1 MNKYIVAFL
10 LLFTFQSNA
19 QGGPPPIG
27 CDVYFVIDSN
37 NDGYTEFDMNFYL
50 TELRIKAFA
59 EQNFDLSGYLLQLY
73 PSESDLNNGT
83 NEISTTYTNTVINS
97 QYCYIKLTYSGA
109 GIEYSQQD
117 LNLSFSCVVIEAVPY
132 NSDEDN
138 DGVFN
143 YLEDLNGNGI
153 LNDEDTNN
161 DGVLNLLDTDDDGD
175 SILTINEDY
184 NHNGNYF
191 DDDTNN
197 NQIPDFLDA
206 NAALSIAKNTLSV
219 FTILPN
225 PASTFISINFENDF
239 DSNFEIAIY
248 DATGKLVFEKQKASK
263 IVNISNLNAG
273 LYLVKINSENTT
285 ATQKLIVK

>member
-1 MNKYIVAFL
+1 MIKYIVAL
-10 LLFTFQSNA
+10 LLFFTLQSNA
-19 QGGPPPIG
+19 QIAPPG
-27 CDVYFVIDSN
+27 CKVFYVIDTD
-37 NDGYTEFDMNFYL
+37 NDGYTVFDINFYL
-50 TELRIKAFA
+50 NDFRIKAFT
-59 EQNFDLSGYLLQLY
+59 EQNYDLSGYLLQLY
-73 PSESDLNNGT
+73 PSETDLNNGT
-83 NEISTTYTNTVINS
+83 NEIGATYTNTVINS
-97 QYCYIKLTYSGA
+97 QYCYLKLTYLGS
-109 GIEYSQQD
+109 GIEYNQQD
-117 LNLSFSCVVIEAVPY
+117 LLYNFSCHIIKAVPY
-132 NSDEDN
+132 NSDEEN

-153 LNDEDTNN
+153 LIDEDSDN
-161 DGVLNLLDTDDDGD
+161 DRISNALDTDDDGD

-184 NHNGNYF
+184 NLNGNYF

-206 NAALSIAKNTLSV
+206 NAALSVAKNRLSV

-239 DSNFEIAIY
+239 DSNYEIAIY

-263 IVNISNLNAG
+263 IVNISNLTTG
-273 LYLVKINSENTT
+273 IYLVKINSENTT